1 MTIAGRR
8 GLAAA
13 ALATLAAAPAAHAQA
28 QPAAPSLGG
37 PVIPGLCMLSIET
50 MITTSKVGVATEA
63 RLKELATQAQTEVD
77 TQRRPIEAEIKA
89 FQTAA
94 AGLKPEDR
102 AARQRAL
109 ATKLQPI
116 EAVAQQRTRELQAT
130 RVKALQRISTDAQ
143 PVIAQVYKQKNC
155 GLLINRGSVLGGN
168 TANDLTAAVVQGLDA
183 KVSTASF
190 NREVLPAAAPAAPQR

>member
-1 MTIAGRR
+1 MTIVGCR

-13 ALATLAAAPAAHAQA
+13 ALVTLAAAPAAQA
-28 QPAAPSLGG
+28 QQAAPSLGG
-37 PVIPGLCMLSIET
+37 PVIPGLCILSLEG
-50 MITTSKVGVATEA
+50 MVATSKVGAATEA
-63 RLKELATQAQTEVD
+63 RLKELATQAQSEID

-109 ATKLQPI
+109 AVKLQPI
-116 EAVAQQRTRELQAT
+116 EATAQQRTRELQAT
-130 RVKALQRISTDAQ
+130 RIKALQRISTEAQ

-168 TANDLTAAVVQGLDA
+168 TTNDLTTAVVQGLDA
-183 KVSTASF
+183 KIGTVSF
-190 NREVLPAAAPAAPQR
+190 NREVLPAAAPAGQR

>member
-1 MTIAGRR
+1 MSIIGCR
-8 GLAAA
+8 GLATA
-13 ALATLAAAPAAHAQA
+13 ALVTLAAAPAVQAQA

-37 PVIPGLCMLSIET
+37 PVIPGLCLLSIDT
-50 MITTSKVGVATEA
+50 MIATSKVGVATEA

-77 TQRRPIEAEIKA
+77 TQRRPVEAEIKA
-89 FQTAA
+89 FQAAA

-130 RVKALQRISTDAQ
+130 RAKALQRISTDAQ

-155 GLLINRGSVLGGN
+155 GLLINRGTVLGGN
-168 TANDLTAAVVQGLDA
+168 TTNDLTAAVVQGLDA
-183 KVSTASF
+183 KVSTVSF
-190 NREVLPAAAPAAPQR
+190 NREVLPAAAAAPQR